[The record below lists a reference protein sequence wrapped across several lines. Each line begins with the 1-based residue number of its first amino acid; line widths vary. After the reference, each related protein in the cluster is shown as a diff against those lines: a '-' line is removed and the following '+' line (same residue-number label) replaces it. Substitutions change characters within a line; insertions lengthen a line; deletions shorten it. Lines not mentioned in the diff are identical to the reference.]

1 MESTGLRN
9 RIQIS
14 QQTADLIMEGGK
26 ENWIAPRRDL
36 VEVKYVVVKLS
47 FLAAPF
53 WLPMSSIKL
62 TLTFFY
68 RGKGKIKT
76 FWVLTRRQ
84 HIRTDARNSGRP
96 KYIPLSTIHIDT
108 VHDDDAS
115 EGGSVWGDDDEDFA
129 DSTNVIAFPQC
140 RIQQHYDRLID
151 WQVELF
157 SKLLKQIVAGRDY
170 AREDILDVEDPSEI
184 IKFSGPVYDE
194 VAESIELP
202 KFDPKAAK
210 ARARSSFGDLP
221 LEVVSELRNYIRAIS
236 LKYRQNSFHNY
247 AHASHVVQSAN
258 KLLARIVRPEDVN
271 YHRKSVKAIASDLH
285 DYTFGIT
292 SDPLT
297 HFAILFATLIHDVD
311 HTGVSNAQRSIE
323 EPQLSTRYR
332 DKSVA
337 EQNSV
342 DMAWSELMLPEYSNL
357 QRCIFV
363 TLAELKRFRQ
373 LVVNLVGR
381 RTGCAMRFLLH
392 RE

>member
-1 MESTGLRN
+1 
-9 RIQIS
+9 
-14 QQTADLIMEGGK
+14 
-26 ENWIAPRRDL
+26 
-36 VEVKYVVVKLS
+36 
-47 FLAAPF
+47 
-53 WLPMSSIKL
+53 
-62 TLTFFY
+62 LTFVLF
-68 RGKGKIKT
+68 RGKGKIQT
-76 FWVLTRRQ
+76 YWVLTRRQ
-84 HIRTDARNSGRP
+84 RPSGDTHNALRP
-96 KYIPLSTIHIDT
+96 KFIPLSTVNAILE
-108 VHDDDAS
+108 DDAS
-115 EGGSVWGDDDEDFA
+115 EGGSVWGDDDEDFT
-129 DSTNVIAFPQC
+129 DSTNVLAFPEC

-157 SKLLKQIVAGRDY
+157 SKLLKQVVAGRDY
-170 AREDILDVEDPSEI
+170 ASVDILGVENPSDI
-184 IKFSGPVYDE
+184 VKFDGPVFEE

-210 ARARSSFGDLP
+210 ARARPSFVDLP
-221 LEVVSELRNYIRAIS
+221 QEVVSELRNYISAIS
-236 LKYRQNSFHNY
+236 LKYRQNPFHNY

-311 HTGVSNAQRSIE
+311 HTGVSNTQRSKE
-323 EPQLSTRYR
+323 EPQLSAKYK

-342 DMAWSELMLPEYSNL
+342 DLAWSLLMRPEYANL

-373 LVVNLVGR
+373 LVVNLVSR
-381 RTGCAMRFLLH
+381 SS
-392 RE
+392 

>member
-1 MESTGLRN
+1 M
-9 RIQIS
+9 
-14 QQTADLIMEGGK
+14 
-26 ENWIAPRRDL
+26 
-36 VEVKYVVVKLS
+36 
-47 FLAAPF
+47 
-53 WLPMSSIKL
+53 
-62 TLTFFY
+62 
-68 RGKGKIKT
+68 
-76 FWVLTRRQ
+76 LTRRQ
-84 HIRTDARNSGRP
+84 GTSCDEPSYHRP
-96 KYIPLSTIHIDT
+96 KFIPLSTLDAIQ
-108 VHDDDAS
+108 DDDAS

-129 DSTNVIAFPQC
+129 DSTSVLAFPHCQ
-140 RIQQHYDRLID
+140 IQQHHDRLID

-170 AREDILDVEDPSEI
+170 KSEDILGVEIPSEI
-184 IKFSGPVYDE
+184 IKFDGPIYDE

-210 ARARSSFGDLP
+210 ARARPTLGDLP
-221 LEVVSELRNYIRAIS
+221 LEVVAELRNYIHAIS
-236 LKYRQNSFHNY
+236 LKYRHNHFHNY

-311 HTGVSNAQRSIE
+311 HTGVSNAQRSM
-323 EPQLSTRYR
+323 EPQLSARYR

-342 DMAWSELMLPEYSNL
+342 DMAWSLLMRSEYSNL
-357 QRCIFV
+357 QRCIFG

-373 LVVNLVGR
+373 LVVNLVG
-381 RTGCAMRFLLH
+381 
-392 RE
+392 